1 MLFGSVG
8 SQQNAE
14 VEPTTGWARTRPLGY
29 GLVVLTGLLLG
40 TVGIIPF
47 VILGYGVTQWVLA
60 PLGLAAVD
68 TSNNDGVGGLLIG
81 GVYPAFAIVFAWA
94 GLVSWWTRR
103 FVLTQLLA
111 WPMAVAALIMPLV
124 LFVAVKTV

>member
-1 MLFGSVG
+1 
-8 SQQNAE
+8 
-14 VEPTTGWARTRPLGY
+14 
-29 GLVVLTGLLLG
+29 VVLTGLLLG

-81 GVYPAFAIVFAWA
+81 GVYPALAIVSAWA
-94 GLVSWWTRR
+94 GLVSWWIRR
-103 FVLTQLLA
+103 FVLTRLLA
-111 WPMAVAALIMPLV
+111 WPMAVAVLILPFV